1 VNKVFQDYLKV
12 KGIRCQTTVP
22 YTPEQNGFSAVD
34 ASEVKLS
41 NRFIVLEKDTLEA
54 VWQNQGFLKQKIIQG
69 RSLAGNLKSKKRKIF
84 LESSNGRVI
93 GPMLQETL
101 GCKFEVCSIFN
112 PNAPLAKVS
121 EDLGKLDKGLT
132 K

>member
-1 VNKVFQDYLKV
+1 
-12 KGIRCQTTVP
+12 
-22 YTPEQNGFSAVD
+22 
-34 ASEVKLS
+34 VKLS

-54 VWQNQGFLKQKIIQG
+54 IWQNQGFLKQKIIQG
-69 RSLAGNLKSKKRKIF
+69 RSLAGNLKSKKRKILF
-84 LESSNGRVI
+84 IESSNRRVI

-112 PNAPLAKVS
+112 PNATLAKVS